1 MTDQLAINE
10 NGQIVAQPMTWD
22 GEPLYSPST
31 IREGLFPVEAFEQMR
46 GQTALEVDDAR

>member
-22 GEPLYSPST
+22 DQPLYSPST
-31 IREGLFPVEAFEQMR
+31 IREGLFAVEAF
-46 GQTALEVDDAR
+46 GADARPDLDEH